1 MNFPNTY
8 RLLKAPT
15 CEKLFVINV
24 VQLTFRPHTALA
36 HSDQVMNHLMAAY
49 RKMKAL

>member
-1 MNFPNTY
+1 MKLPTTNS
-8 RLLKAPT
+8 LLKAPT
-15 CEKLFVINV
+15 WEKLFVINV

-36 HSDQVMNHLMAAY
+36 HSDQVMDHLMAAY